1 MTGRL
6 DGKIALVTGAGA
18 GIGKAAALAF
28 ATEGATVHATSR
40 SAGPLE
46 SFAGTEGIIT
56 RTLDVSN
63 PDAIAAAA
71 SEIERVDVLLNCAG
85 WVPNGTILESTEE
98 DYLRAIDINVTSIF
112 RMTRA
117 FLPGMLERGSG
128 SIINVASVLG
138 TITAAPGRCV
148 YGTTKG
154 AVIAMTKAVARDY
167 ATAGVRCNAL
177 CPGTVG
183 TESLLERIAEQPDP
197 AAAREMFEARQAQ
210 KRLGTP
216 GELAAACVYL
226 AEDASAFMT
235 GQTLIVD
242 GGWTI

>member
-6 DGKIALVTGAGA
+6 DGKIALITGAGA

-28 ATEGATVHATSR
+28 AAEGATVHATSR
-40 SAGPLE
+40 SVGPLE
-46 SFAGTEGIIT
+46 SFTSTEGIIT
-56 RTLDVSN
+56 RTLDVTKA
-63 PDAIAAAA
+63 DDIAAAA
-71 SEIERVDVLLNCAG
+71 AEIEGVDVLVNCAG
-85 WVPNGTILESTEE
+85 WVPGGTILESTEE
-98 DYLRAIDINVTSIF
+98 DYARAIDANITSAF

-117 FLPGMLERGSG
+117 FLPGMLERGRG

-148 YGTTKG
+148 YGMTKG
-154 AVIAMTKAVARDY
+154 AMIAMTKSVALDY
-167 ATAGVRCNAL
+167 ATSGVRCNAL

-197 AAAREMFEARQAQ
+197 DAARKLFEARQAQ
-210 KRLGTP
+210 ARLGTP
-216 GELAAACVYL
+216 EELAAACVYL